1 MRTDCVSPIRPLCGI
16 YKSAPRWRK
25 SAKGPNDGSKPS
37 CALPHRSRGQVSVG
51 FHGIKSKNQI
61 KTKKILSRTTPS
73 QAKSSQFGTT
83 SVRSHS
89 TTSQQSILPHSACRL
104 GRPMRVKQIA
114 ASFTLANSFLQWIG
128 NVGSRHRGP
137 FPLHGHDDAISASRH
152 HVFSRG

>member
-1 MRTDCVSPIRPLCGI
+1 MNIINTINLKSSFAGVSLGRTGNEGIKQAAPYHNRPLGL
-16 YKSAPRWRK
+16 S
-25 SAKGPNDGSKPS
+25 
-37 CALPHRSRGQVSVG
+37 LVSR
-51 FHGIKSKNQI
+51 IKSKNQI

-128 NVGSRHRGP
+128 NAGSRHRGP